1 MSGLQ
6 GHGTDATVRVLI
18 ETTDGYQAWTTVGVG
33 QNIIEASWE
42 ALCDAY
48 IYGLLHSA
56 DPTSQPVERPVA
68 VSV

>member
-1 MSGLQ
+1 
-6 GHGTDATVRVLI
+6 
-18 ETTDGYQAWTTVGVG
+18 VG

-48 IYGLLHSA
+48 IYGLVHA
-56 DPTSQPVERPVA
+56 PEAAPQPTAEAPES